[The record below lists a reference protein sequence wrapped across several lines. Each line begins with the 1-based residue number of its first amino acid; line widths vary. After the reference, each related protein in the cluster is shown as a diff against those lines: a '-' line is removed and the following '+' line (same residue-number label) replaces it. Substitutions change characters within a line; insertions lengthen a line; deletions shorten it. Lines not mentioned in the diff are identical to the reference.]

1 MMMIVTLED
10 IVSVFLLIVF
20 TVCFVIYLI
29 KVNLE
34 KRGNNTK

>member
-1 MMMIVTLED
+1 MIIVTLED

-20 TVCFVIYLI
+20 TVCFVVSLI
-29 KVNLE
+29 EVNLK